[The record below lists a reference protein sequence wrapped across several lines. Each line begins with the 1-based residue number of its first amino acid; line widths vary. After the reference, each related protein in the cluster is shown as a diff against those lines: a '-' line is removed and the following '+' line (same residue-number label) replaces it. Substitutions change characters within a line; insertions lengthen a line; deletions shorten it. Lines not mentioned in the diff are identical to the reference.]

1 MPLYT
6 LLANILYYLIG
17 MERPPNISER
27 SVG

>member
-17 MERPPNISER
+17 MERPPNLSKR